1 MIIYKKGGCKM
12 TISEVSRKYNITAD
26 TIRYYEKEGLIPA
39 VPRDKN
45 GIRDFDENSCGWIE
59 FIKCMR
65 SAGLEIETL
74 KRYVSL
80 FRQGT
85 KTVKERKILLE
96 EQRNKLLKKQE
107 DIKATLDRLNYKIEK
122 YEEIEKGKLKD
133 FTEKP

>member
-1 MIIYKKGGCKM
+1 M
-12 TISEVSRKYNITAD
+12 TISEVSKKYNITAD
-26 TIRYYEKEGLIPA
+26 TIRYYEKEGLIPT

-74 KRYVSL
+74 KKYVSL

-85 KTVKERKILLE
+85 KTVKERKILLI
-96 EQRNKLLKKQE
+96 EQREKLLKKQE

-133 FTEKP
+133 FAEKP

>member
-1 MIIYKKGGCKM
+1 M
-12 TISEVSRKYNITAD
+12 TISEVSKKYNLTAD
-26 TIRYYEKEGLIPA
+26 TIRYYEKEGLIPT

-74 KRYVSL
+74 KKYVTL

-85 KTVKERKILLE
+85 KTVKERKILLI
-96 EQRNKLLKKQE
+96 EQREKLLKKQE

-133 FTEKP
+133 FAEKP

>member
-1 MIIYKKGGCKM
+1 M
-12 TISEVSRKYNITAD
+12 TISEASKKYNITAD

-39 VPRDKN
+39 VPRNKN

-96 EQRNKLLKKQE
+96 EQREKLLKKQE

>member
-1 MIIYKKGGCKM
+1 M

-74 KRYVSL
+74 KRYVNL

-85 KTVKERKILLE
+85 ATVKERKILLI
-96 EQRNKLLKKQE
+96 EQREKLLKKQE
-107 DIKATLDRLNYKIEK
+107 NIKATLDRLNYKIEK

>member
-1 MIIYKKGGCKM
+1 M

-85 KTVKERKILLE
+85 ATVKERKILLI
-96 EQRNKLLKKQE
+96 EQREKLLKKQE
-107 DIKATLDRLNYKIEK
+107 NIKATLDRLNYKIEK

-133 FTEKP
+133 FIEKP

>member
-1 MIIYKKGGCKM
+1 M
-12 TISEVSRKYNITAD
+12 TISEVSKKYNITAD
-26 TIRYYEKEGLIPA
+26 TIRYYEKEGLIPT
-39 VPRDKN
+39 VPRNKN
-45 GIRDFDENSCGWIE
+45 GIRDFDENSCGWIV

-96 EQRNKLLKKQE
+96 EQREKLLKKQE

>member
-1 MIIYKKGGCKM
+1 M
-12 TISEVSRKYNITAD
+12 TISEVSKKYNITAD

-96 EQRNKLLKKQE
+96 EQREKLLKKQE

>member
-1 MIIYKKGGCKM
+1 M
-12 TISEVSRKYNITAD
+12 TISEVSKKYNITAD
-26 TIRYYEKEGLIPA
+26 TIRYYEKEGLIPT
-39 VPRDKN
+39 VPRNKN

-96 EQRNKLLKKQE
+96 EQREKLLKKQE
-107 DIKATLDRLNYKIEK
+107 DIKATLVRLNYKIEK
-122 YEEIEKGKLKD
+122 YEEIEKGNLKD

>member
-1 MIIYKKGGCKM
+1 M
-12 TISEVSRKYNITAD
+12 TISEVSKKYNLTAD
-26 TIRYYEKEGLIPA
+26 TIRYYEKEGLIPT

-74 KRYVSL
+74 KKYVTL

-85 KTVKERKILLE
+85 KTVKERKILLI
-96 EQRNKLLKKQE
+96 EQREKLLKKQE

-133 FTEKP
+133 FSEKP

>member
-1 MIIYKKGGCKM
+1 M

-26 TIRYYEKEGLIPA
+26 TIRYYEKDGLIPA

-45 GIRDFDENSCGWIE
+45 GIRHFDENSCGWIE

-96 EQRNKLLKKQE
+96 EQREKLLKKQE

>member
-1 MIIYKKGGCKM
+1 M

-45 GIRDFDENSCGWIE
+45 GIRDFDENSCGWID

-85 KTVKERKILLE
+85 ATVKERKILLI
-96 EQRNKLLKKQE
+96 EQREKLLKKQE
-107 DIKATLDRLNYKIEK
+107 NIKATLDRLNYKIEK

>member
-1 MIIYKKGGCKM
+1 M

-96 EQRNKLLKKQE
+96 EQRNKLLKKQG

>member
-1 MIIYKKGGCKM
+1 M

-26 TIRYYEKEGLIPA
+26 TIRYYEKEGLITA

-85 KTVKERKILLE
+85 ATVKERKILLI
-96 EQRNKLLKKQE
+96 EQREKLLKKQE
-107 DIKATLDRLNYKIEK
+107 NIKATLDRLNYKIEK

>member
-1 MIIYKKGGCKM
+1 M
-12 TISEVSRKYNITAD
+12 TISEVSKKYNITAD
-26 TIRYYEKEGLIPA
+26 TIRYYEKEGLIPT

-65 SAGLEIETL
+65 SAGLEIQTL

-96 EQRNKLLKKQE
+96 EQREKLLKKQK

>member
-1 MIIYKKGGCKM
+1 M
-12 TISEVSRKYNITAD
+12 TISEVSKKYNITAD
-26 TIRYYEKEGLIPA
+26 TIRYYEKEGLIPT
-39 VPRDKN
+39 VPRNKN

-96 EQRNKLLKKQE
+96 EQREKLLKKQE

-133 FTEKP
+133 FTGKP

>member
-1 MIIYKKGGCKM
+1 M
-12 TISEVSRKYNITAD
+12 TISEVSKKYNITAD
-26 TIRYYEKEGLIPA
+26 TIRYYEKEGLIPT
-39 VPRDKN
+39 VPRNKN

-85 KTVKERKILLE
+85 ATVKERKILLI
-96 EQRNKLLKKQE
+96 EQREKLLKKQE
-107 DIKATLDRLNYKIEK
+107 NIKATLDRLNYKIEK

>member
-1 MIIYKKGGCKM
+1 M
-12 TISEVSRKYNITAD
+12 TIFEVSKKYNITAD
-26 TIRYYEKEGLIPA
+26 TIRYYEKEGLIPK

-45 GIRDFDENSCGWIE
+45 GIRDFDEGSCGWIE

-74 KRYVSL
+74 KQYVSL
-80 FRQGT
+80 FKQGT
-85 KTVKERKILLE
+85 KTVKERKILLI
-96 EQRNKLLKKQE
+96 EQREKLLKKQE
-107 DIKATLDRLNYKIEK
+107 NIKATLDRLNYKIEK

>member
-1 MIIYKKGGCKM
+1 M

-85 KTVKERKILLE
+85 ATVRERNILLI
-96 EQRNKLLKKQE
+96 EQREKLLKKQE
-107 DIKATLDRLNYKIEK
+107 NIKATLDRLNYKIEK

>member
-1 MIIYKKGGCKM
+1 M

-74 KRYVSL
+74 KWYVSL

-85 KTVKERKILLE
+85 ATVKERKILLI
-96 EQRNKLLKKQE
+96 EQREKLLKKQE
-107 DIKATLDRLNYKIEK
+107 NIKATLDRLNYKIEK

>member
-1 MIIYKKGGCKM
+1 M
-12 TISEVSRKYNITAD
+12 TISEVSKKYNITAD
-26 TIRYYEKEGLIPA
+26 TIRYYEKEGLIPT
-39 VPRDKN
+39 VPRNKN

-80 FRQGT
+80 FRQET

-96 EQRNKLLKKQE
+96 EQREKLLKKQE

>member
-1 MIIYKKGGCKM
+1 M
-12 TISEVSRKYNITAD
+12 TISEVSKKYNITAD
-26 TIRYYEKEGLIPA
+26 TIRYYEKEGLITT
-39 VPRDKN
+39 VPRNKN

-96 EQRNKLLKKQE
+96 EQREKLLKKQE

>member
-1 MIIYKKGGCKM
+1 M
-12 TISEVSRKYNITAD
+12 TIAEVSKKYELTAD
-26 TIRYYEKEGLIPA
+26 TIRYYEKEGLIPT
-39 VPRDKN
+39 VPRNKN

-96 EQRNKLLKKQE
+96 EQREKLLKKQE

>member
-1 MIIYKKGGCKM
+1 MQIA
-12 TISEVSRKYNITAD
+12 EVCRKYNITAD
-26 TIRYYEKEGLIPA
+26 TIRYYEKIGLLPKIP
-39 VPRDKN
+39 RTKN
-45 GIRDFDENSCGWIE
+45 GIRDFDEESCKWIE

-85 KTVKERKILLE
+85 ATVRERKILLI
-96 EQRNKLLKKQE
+96 EQREKLLKKQE
-107 DIKATLDRLNYKIEK
+107 NIKATLDRLNYKIEK

>member
-1 MIIYKKGGCKM
+1 M

-65 SAGLEIETL
+65 SAGLEIGTL

-85 KTVKERKILLE
+85 ATVRERKILLI
-96 EQRNKLLKKQE
+96 EQREKLLKKQE
-107 DIKATLDRLNYKIEK
+107 NIKATLDRLNYKIEK

>member
-1 MIIYKKGGCKM
+1 M
-12 TISEVSRKYNITAD
+12 TISEVSKKYNITAD
-26 TIRYYEKEGLIPA
+26 TIRYYEKEGLIPK
-39 VPRDKN
+39 VPRNKN

-96 EQRNKLLKKQE
+96 EQREKLLKKQE